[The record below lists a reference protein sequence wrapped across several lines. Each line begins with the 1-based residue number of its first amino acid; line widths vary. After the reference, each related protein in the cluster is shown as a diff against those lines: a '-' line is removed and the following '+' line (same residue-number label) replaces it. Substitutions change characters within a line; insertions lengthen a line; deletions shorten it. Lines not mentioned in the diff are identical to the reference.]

1 MAIETTQT
9 KRKVTKRVSR
19 RSGLIGK
26 AHKKVR
32 RSVSKGSELV
42 IGAKKTVRRSA
53 SRGSE
58 TVVEAKKKVN
68 RRVSRGFTFSKL
80 KYLSPLHLKSR
91 GVYQVKFETNTDY
104 LRLQCNGRW
113 REEST

>member
-58 TVVEAKKKVN
+58 IVVEARKKVN
-68 RRVSRGFTFSKL
+68 RRVSRGFSKL

-104 LRLQCNGRW
+104 LRLCCCCCCCCRTNLN
-113 REEST
+113 